1 MERDQGYRF
10 GFWRGVF
17 YLLLGVGLVLTV
29 IRFTQGLGSVTN
41 LSDRYPWGLWVGFDL
56 LCGVGLA
63 AGGFMITATVYIF
76 NVKSWRPIVRPTVL
90 TAFLGYILVVTAL
103 MFDLGRPWNIWR
115 PLVSGN
121 PTSVMFEVA
130 LCVMSYTT
138 VLALEFS
145 GMVFERLKWKRAHRA
160 QKMVTV
166 PLVILGVVL
175 STFHQ
180 SSLGSLYLI
189 VPGKLHALWYSP
201 LLPFVFFVSSAAV
214 GLAMVIVESHLSSRA
229 FHRQLEIPLLS
240 DVGRVLVGVL
250 GIYMVLRVFDLAQR
264 GVLST
269 AFGFSYESMLFQLEF
284 FGGVVAPMA
293 LLAIPRVRTNY
304 HGLYAG
310 GLLVV
315 LGFIVHRLNV
325 SITGFDGA
333 QGGRYVPSW
342 GEALIT
348 LLMVAVGFAA
358 FRRMVRSFNVFPEDK
373 PEAVATAPRIEI
385 PDFVPAQGGR
395 LTRP

>member
-145 GMVFERLKWKRAHRA
+145 GMVFERLRWKRAHKA

-229 FHRQLEIPLLS
+229 FRRQLEIPLLS

-250 GIYMVLRVFDLAQR
+250 GIYMVLRIFDLAQR
-264 GVLST
+264 GVLGT
-269 AFGFSYESMLFQLEF
+269 AFGLSYESMLFQLEF

-293 LLAIPRVRTNY
+293 LLAIPKVRTNY

-325 SITGFDGA
+325 SITGFEGA
-333 QGGRYVPSW
+333 QGGRYLPSW

-358 FRRMVRSFNVFPEDK
+358 FRLGVRYFNVFPEEK
-373 PEAVATAPRIEI
+373 QEPPAPAPRIEI

-395 LTRP
+395 LSRP